1 LLNGISFSPLAANPQ
16 PCFKFG
22 ESKSFLGQNFCFHYM
37 FVTNFHGHNKTWVGA
52 WRAFGGS
59 EPQNLGELPP
69 NAPHGLA
76 ASTSAAI
83 HSGELK
89 VE

>member
-1 LLNGISFSPLAANPQ
+1 MGTTKLGWGPGGHLEAVSP
-16 PCFKFG
+16 KI
-22 ESKSFLGQNFCFHYM
+22 
-37 FVTNFHGHNKTWVGA
+37 
-52 WRAFGGS
+52 
-59 EPQNLGELPP
+59 LGELPP

-83 HSGELK
+83 HIGELK